1 MFHHL
6 SRDGLPLFV
15 RLLTWWDGVGSSL
28 ADVVHYGRL
37 HNLTVFQVHPFPTS
51 VALAEERLFFIL
63 AVLEMLIAV
72 EAVVE
77 DAGQHLSDVAAR
89 VHHLGRVQ
97 IIYDRPQ
104 RTGLI
109 RLAIGVEAESR
120 VADAFHRRGTVH
132 RDAARGQRVVLLL
145 ALKSGVVL
153 PLQLGA
159 ADVNVLLVEGLDVE
173 AVRLW
178 TL

>member
-1 MFHHL
+1 M
-6 SRDGLPLFV
+6 
-15 RLLTWWDGVGSSL
+15 
-28 ADVVHYGRL
+28 
-37 HNLTVFQVHPFPTS
+37 
-51 VALAEERLFFIL
+51 
-63 AVLEMLIAV
+63 
-72 EAVVE
+72 E

-97 IIYDRPQ
+97 IIYDRAQ

-120 VADAFHRRGTVH
+120 VADALHRRGTVH
-132 RDAARGQRVVLLL
+132 RDTARGQRVVLLL